1 MKIIRQCSLAPAI
14 SIITTVTA
22 FNALAH
28 DEDRGF
34 YAGADVGGA
43 VAESTSLR
51 EFPDAPPGGTVK
63 FRGGARLS
71 LNAGYRFTDWF
82 SLGAETG
89 FIANEIR
96 GADAA
101 LVQAPF
107 LGVVEFRLP
116 NKSPVE
122 PFIGGGPGVSFSMLG
137 INDDNLNN
145 GTDVDGA
152 DSDAVFAWQAYGGV
166 RVRLNDH
173 LSLGAAYKYF
183 AADAANWAVENTSQN
198 IRFGRARVHSV
209 SVLISANF

>member
-1 MKIIRQCSLAPAI
+1 MKLIRPSSFAPVIGISTVLVACHAI
-14 SIITTVTA
+14 
-22 FNALAH
+22 AH
-28 DEDRGF
+28 DDGHGF

-43 VAESTSLR
+43 IAESTSLR
-51 EFPDAPPGGTVK
+51 EFPDAPPGGNVRFHT
-63 FRGGARLS
+63 GARLS
-71 LNAGYRFTDWF
+71 LNGGYRFTDWF

-89 FIANEIR
+89 FIVNEIK

-137 INDDNLNN
+137 INDDSLNG

-152 DSDAVFAWQAYGGV
+152 DSDAVFAWQAYGGL
-166 RVRLNDH
+166 RVKLNDH
-173 LSLGAAYKYF
+173 LALGAVYKYF
-183 AADAANWAVENTSQN
+183 AAEAASWAVENTSQDV
-198 IRFGRARVHSV
+198 RFGRARVHSV
-209 SVLISANF
+209 SVVFTANF